1 MQINF
6 ELPGDVNEA
15 RIEHEMLPVGYKA
28 EKDRKGN
35 FYIKTEEG
43 GEIVAT
49 CELIDEPFVLIS
61 FFDVKLSGRHF
72 MTAFAQRFPEH
83 DPKTL
88 FFGFV
93 YRLPNGLFRLDGTP
107 LRLKGAAMKEIG
119 RHTTADKAYF
129 VSFYRGDWTDQALK
143 VISMRAV
150 LPNFTLGVEKGPAS
164 LDLEKERK

>member
-1 MQINF
+1 MDEERLNR
-6 ELPGDVNEA
+6 EV
-15 RIEHEMLPVGYKA
+15 MPVGYVSEQISDHK
-28 EKDRKGN
+28 
-35 FYIKTEEG
+35 FYVRTEDNLVNVG
-43 GEIVAT
+43 RCDLA
-49 CELIDEPFVLIS
+49 EPFVKVT
-61 FFDVKLSGRHF
+61 FFTLVPEGRDF
-72 MTAFAQRFPEH
+72 LAAFGRRFPEH
-83 DPKTL
+83 DPLTL

-119 RHTTADKAYF
+119 RHTTADKVYF

-164 LDLEKERK
+164 LDLEKERKK

>member
-1 MQINF
+1 MQIDF
-6 ELPGDVNEA
+6 ELPGLVDEA
-15 RIEHEMLPVGYKA
+15 RLNREVMPVGYVL
-28 EKDRKGN
+28 EQSNDGR
-35 FYIKTEEG
+35 FWVLTEDNRVNVG
-43 GEIVAT
+43 R
-49 CELIDEPFVLIS
+49 CELEEPFVKITFHTLVS
-61 FFDVKLSGRHF
+61 EGRDF
-72 MTAFAQRFPEH
+72 LAAFGRRFPEH
-83 DPKTL
+83 DPLTL